1 MRIYFTKSQLVDPSF
16 WLLLISNIVT
26 IYFAFTED
34 WNPVTVLL
42 VYWFQSII
50 IGFFNFI
57 RILQLKEFSTEGFG
71 FNGRPAAPTSTTR
84 YFSAFFFLFHYG
96 VFHLIYLAF
105 IMTDTFG
112 EKPGI
117 AELRYIM
124 LSAGLFFITHFFSY
138 LFYRHRETHIQK
150 IGSVMARPYARI
162 IPMHLTLIFGFFGGV
177 LSLFLI
183 LKLVADMAM
192 HVLEHHMVRKDPAY
206 E

>member
-1 MRIYFTKSQLVDPSF
+1 
-16 WLLLISNIVT
+16 
-26 IYFAFTED
+26 
-34 WNPVTVLL
+34 
-42 VYWFQSII
+42 
-50 IGFFNFI
+50 
-57 RILQLKEFSTEGFG
+57 
-71 FNGRPAAPTSTTR
+71 
-84 YFSAFFFLFHYG
+84 
-96 VFHLIYLAF
+96 
-105 IMTDTFG
+105 MTDTFG

-192 HVLEHHMVRKDPAY
+192 HVIEHHMVRKDPAY